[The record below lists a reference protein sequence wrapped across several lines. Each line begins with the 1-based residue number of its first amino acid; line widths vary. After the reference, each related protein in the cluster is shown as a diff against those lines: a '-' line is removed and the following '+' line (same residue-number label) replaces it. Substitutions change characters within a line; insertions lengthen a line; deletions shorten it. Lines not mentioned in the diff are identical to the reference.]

1 MINNDWDIVLSS
13 VWNSTGFKKFMEM
26 IKSKYEESTCFPKYD
41 DIFNALK
48 LTPYKNVKVV
58 ILGQDPYHGT
68 GEAHGLSFSVLD
80 GTPKPPSLKNIFKEL
95 NNDLGYAEPI
105 SGDLTSWAKQGVL
118 LLNSVLTVE
127 KDKLLISAFE
137 EITKIYTDNPNL
149 KEIKSFDGIIK
160 DINKNEIKLISLRTL
175 YNKCAMEFNSIC
187 NKFPYKVICKFKKFK
202 ERTLYEGKELNDEI
216 EKELNFVV

>member
-1 MINNDWDIVLSS
+1 MDIVLYVSGVLVLIVSITLIFFISKGERVVNS
-13 VWNSTGFKKFMEM
+13 VYKFNMCEKEIVEFLNNKESLILRVIGIIERELKSEFKVFE
-26 IKSKYEESTCFPKYD
+26 D
-41 DIFNALK
+41 
-48 LTPYKNVKVV
+48 V
-58 ILGQDPYHGT
+58 
-68 GEAHGLSFSVLD
+68 
-80 GTPKPPSLKNIFKEL
+80 KNIKVSKPSP
-95 NNDLGYAEPI
+95 Y
-105 SGDLTSWAKQGVL
+105 
-118 LLNSVLTVE
+118 E
-127 KDKLLISAFE
+127 KDKLLTSAFE